1 MRSRWKNALYSLE
14 LPVCIAQVDLPATMP
29 RLSKIEFTYLPQF
42 GEYKTINGERYLN
55 PWINYSIPK
64 PVLVGK
70 VSNLLC
76 MVL

>member
-1 MRSRWKNALYSLE
+1 
-14 LPVCIAQVDLPATMP
+14 MP

-76 MVL
+76 MVFKPSNGDVNIMWREGNSNTFGGN